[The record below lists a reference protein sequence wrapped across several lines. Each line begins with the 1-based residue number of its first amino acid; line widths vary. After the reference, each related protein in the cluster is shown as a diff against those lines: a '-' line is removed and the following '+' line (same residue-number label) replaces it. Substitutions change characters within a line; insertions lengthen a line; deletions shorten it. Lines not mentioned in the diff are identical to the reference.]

1 MGGKLQSSH
10 QALLNEGKEDETE
23 IFGYRTHGFRRAV
36 CIAGYVL
43 SCGVLL
49 LVFYWKPAWDV
60 WANCVPCDLHE
71 ADVVLLRA
79 TDEFQRYTRKKVIW
93 VDLSKLLDNNKLSNI
108 LRNDKECV
116 ISKAIMKP
124 RLKVRYIQ
132 VQKIRYVWD
141 VSAKQFHRIG
151 SLEDSNTCYEIHRK
165 FGEGL
170 TKQEQDLRR
179 VICGPNR
186 IEVEIRPIWK
196 LLFKEILNPF
206 YVFQA
211 FTALTFD
218 TVKHPKATSRA

>member
-1 MGGKLQSSH
+1 MMRLPRSQDGAQFCSRE
-10 QALLNEGKEDETE
+10 NDVE